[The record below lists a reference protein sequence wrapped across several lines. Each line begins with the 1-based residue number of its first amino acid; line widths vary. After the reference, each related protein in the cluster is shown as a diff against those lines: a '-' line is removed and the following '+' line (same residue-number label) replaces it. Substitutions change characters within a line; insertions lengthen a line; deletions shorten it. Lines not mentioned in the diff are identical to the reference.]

1 MVTLENN
8 IDVVTLENKIDV
20 VTLENKIDVVTLE
33 NIDVVTLED
42 DAMPVTLTNV
52 MFYGNC
58 HEGDINDIQ
67 NILQMKLTELLQL
80 LTRHSA
86 SWPFLKV
93 FLVFQKDQRIAY
105 IWKKIKLVT

>member
-33 NIDVVTLED
+33 IKIDVVTLEY
-42 DAMPVTLTNV
+42 DAMPVTLANV

-58 HEGDINDIQ
+58 HKGDINVIQ
-67 NILQMKLTELLQL
+67 NILQIKLTELLQL

-93 FLVFQKDQRIAY
+93 VLFFLSKRS
-105 IWKKIKLVT
+105 KKCIYLQN